1 MALTLIDQVRLEIGL
16 VGAAYTIFS
25 DEEIS
30 HYLLQN
36 NNNVKRTGKE
46 LAVKV
51 CFILSQYVHTKAD
64 VLEEWGHDWFNN
76 YYKSLQMYL
85 NNPNYSFALDSA
97 RPYAGGI
104 SVTDILENVNN
115 SDNFVVSVEVGI
127 PTDGDAINTTN
138 TNRQVFKRFPN
149 TF

>member
-76 YYKSLQMYL
+76 YYKSLQMY
-85 NNPNYSFALDSA
+85 
-97 RPYAGGI
+97 
-104 SVTDILENVNN
+104 N
-115 SDNFVVSVEVGI
+115 SYQTLS
-127 PTDGDAINTTN
+127 
-138 TNRQVFKRFPN
+138 
-149 TF
+149 